1 MAQITDEID
10 EVAPEGQAPSL
21 QTVSPTD
28 FGLKGTAQDLGMA
41 ETAVHRAQSLAIR
54 AQAATDQKTIAP
66 DVSAMKAANDEDV
79 SAMMAGYKPGDGGLT
94 TAATALATD
103 RAQRFATNPN
113 YTPGQRSEMTNA
125 GLLEAQR
132 VSAMAA
138 QHQAATD
145 AAPIAEATAAV
156 QAQARGQGLITA
168 DQQFQTAAHDLR
180 LNSPPGDPSLPQKTL
195 DLYDQATTAAVAA
208 ASPADAPYIAGA
220 RAAQR
225 PQVYSQAQEF
235 QLAGATD
242 QLHIATNKQVGDLVN
257 TVTLAPTSYANA
269 RDVLLPQIVANAPA
283 AWRPEI
289 QKDAE
294 QQLAAAHLRG
304 LNAAGP
310 PGSHQ
315 AQQEIDAGLFN
326 KVLPPEALEALK
338 SETAAAVRGNAP
350 LSVDQAISHDQA
362 VQAARDSLTSI
373 MATGKEA
380 TGVTLDGLTGIL
392 SQGEAASFAVAR
404 TEALRTFAAVGGVR
418 AMTGQQLAA
427 LRATPAPD
435 ASDPNY
441 SAHLLAWKAQQQ
453 AAADEMQA
461 RTADPAA
468 WAFAA
473 SNKAPATK
481 GMAAVGTGNAQT
493 RGDALQQAWQGVL
506 NPTDG
511 SGHAAGNQLAG
522 WSLGAQYAAGVPST
536 ARTIVPQTYAAS
548 VAAGVTAAPP
558 EGRLQALG
566 NVAAIMGRL
575 PNSITLP
582 DGSQANPRAMF
593 GAQLLKAGLNPA
605 EYSALVDFGGD
616 ATGAKLG
623 RVVAAENV
631 AAQKPLDKN
640 DATALKAAVTAQLT
654 PWLNQVAAMPGNNE
668 LYQARID
675 RTAMVAHGLMVTQG
689 LSVGAAAKA
698 AAADL
703 VGGQVNMGTFSVPQT
718 AAPTGDDQTLI
729 RKGTG
734 LLQAALTS
742 NNGQYLARSSPDG
755 QGLNAAKI
763 QQTASWRTLP
773 DGSGL
778 VLMVPK
784 TDGSYT
790 PVPDVYGR
798 PVQFTFGQIK
808 DFGAQGVGGVMGKPN
823 PFASAPPTTPRA
835 QDGTPVPAFTKSAAF
850 QALAAGIEH
859 NESGGRSGLISSAG
873 AYGVRQVRPD
883 TARPYAQKLFGQPL
897 DLHRLQYDDGYNR
910 QISNAIL
917 GDLVNHY
924 GTGNGLGL
932 AAAAYFAGQGNI
944 DGYTDNTGY
953 HPGLL
958 QTHGDPRNGQV
969 SLDQWVRAVG
979 EKSPKTAKY
988 VPGALYYA
996 LSQLRGQH

>member
-1 MAQITDEID
+1 MARITDELNL
-10 EVAPEGQAPSL
+10 VAPEGASTPPDA
-21 QTVSPTD
+21 VRPTD
-28 FGLKGTAQDLGMA
+28 FGMEGASQSLGVA
-41 ETAVHRAQSLAIR
+41 ETAQHRAESLQIR
-54 AQAATDQKTIAP
+54 AQAAADQKAVAP
-66 DVSAMKAANDEDV
+66 DITNYVNATKEDAAQLK
-79 SAMMAGYKPGDGGLT
+79 AGYQAGQGGL
-94 TAATALATD
+94 AQVVNQIAGD
-103 RAQRFATNPN
+103 RAARFAANPN
-113 YTPGQRSEMTNA
+113 YTPGQRSEFQNA
-125 GLLEAQR
+125 
-132 VSAMAA
+132 AA
-138 QHQAATD
+138 RLQQQFAEDAGTHQAAVD
-145 AAPIAEATAAV
+145 AAPAAQAAANLAAQPINDALVAHAQDFEPQADAIRKAHAAGDPDLVPATLAAYDAATA
-156 QAQARGQGLITA
+156 
-168 DQQFQTAAHDLR
+168 
-180 LNSPPGDPSLPQKTL
+180 K
-195 DLYDQATTAAVAA
+195 AVAA
-208 ASPADAPYIAGA
+208 APP
-220 RAAQR
+220 AAQ
-225 PQVYSQAQEF
+225 PFITAKLQAQRAVVAANTLNYGIETADH
-235 QLAGATD
+235 QTMVNIGR
-242 QLHIATNKQVGDLVN
+242 QSSDLVN
-257 TVTLAPTSYANA
+257 TVTETPTAYDNAVASLAPSIIAGTPKAAQDAVGHDLYA
-269 RDVLLPQIVANAPA
+269 
-283 AWRPEI
+283 
-289 QKDAE
+289 
-294 QQLAAAHLRG
+294 QLAQARIKGLIAHG
-304 LNAAGP
+304 Q
-310 PGSHQ
+310 PGQ
-315 AQQEIDAGLFN
+315 AQAEIKAGNYN
-326 KVLPPEALEALK
+326 KVLDSGTLEGLSA
-338 SETAAAVRGNAP
+338 ETDAAVRGNAP
-350 LSVDQAISHDQA
+350 MSVDQAVAQDQQRVKNNANLNSLLTTGQETNGASVDQA
-362 VQAARDSLTSI
+362 AAT
-373 MATGKEA
+373 
-380 TGVTLDGLTGIL
+380 L
-392 SQGEAASFAVAR
+392 SQSEAATYAQAR
-404 TEALRTFAAVGGVR
+404 TIALQQFSAVGSVR
-418 AMTGQQLAA
+418 AMNGQQLAA
-427 LRATPAPD
+427 LRATPPPA
-435 ASDPNY
+435 ASDPDY
-441 SAHLLAWKAQQQ
+441 APHLMAWQAQQQ
-453 AAADEMQA
+453 AAAAEQQA

-468 WAFAA
+468 WAFDA

-481 GMAAVGTGNAQT
+481 GMAAVGTGAAQT

-506 NPTDG
+506 SPTDG
-511 SGHAAGNQLAG
+511 SGKAAGNLMAG
-522 WSLGAQYAAGVPST
+522 WTLGAQYAAGVPST

-548 VAAGVTAAPP
+548 VAAGVTSAPP

-631 AAQKPLDKN
+631 AGQKPLDKN
-640 DATALKAAVTAQLT
+640 DAVALKAAVTTQLT
-654 PWLNQVAAMPGNNE
+654 PWLTQVAAMPGNNE

-675 RTAMVAHGLMVTQG
+675 RTALVAHGLMVTQG

-698 AAADL
+698 ASADL
-703 VGGQVNMGTFSVPQT
+703 IGGQVNMGTYSVPQAQ
-718 AAPTGDDQTLI
+718 AASGDDQTLI

-742 NNGQYLARSSPDG
+742 NNGQFLARSSPDG

-790 PVPDVYGR
+790 PVPDAWGR

-808 DFGAQGVGGVMGKPN
+808 DFGAQGVGGLMGKPN
-823 PFASAPPTTPRA
+823 PFAGAPPTAPKT
-835 QDGTPVPAFTKSAAF
+835 QDGTPVPAFTKSAGF

-859 NESGGRSGLISSAG
+859 NESGGRTGLISPAG
-873 AYGVRQVRPD
+873 AYGVRQVLPD
-883 TARPYAQKLFGQPL
+883 TAAPYAQKLFGQPL

-944 DGYTDNTGY
+944 DGYTDAKGY

-958 QTHGDPRNGQV
+958 QTHGDPRQGNV

-979 EKSPKTAKY
+979 EKNPQTAKY

-996 LSQLRGQH
+996 LGQLKGQH